1 MLSHYLLP
9 INRLN
14 SASVIKLPAS
24 AHTACK
30 KTKITSYMT
39 TTAISVHLPV
49 AAMANT
55 LPWVRHAD
63 LECEWNCNARGNLSR
78 PKYCLQ

>member
-9 INRLN
+9 INSLN

-24 AHTACK
+24 AHTTGK
-30 KTKITSYMT
+30 TTKITSNMT
-39 TTAISVHLPV
+39 TIAISVHSPV
-49 AAMANT
+49 AIMANT
-55 LPWVRHAD
+55 LPWVRYAD
-63 LECEWNCNARGNLSR
+63 LECEWNCDERGNLSK